1 MLLTPL
7 YNLSY
12 IDFIEITKS
21 PSVAVTT
28 WSMTHPTVSEII
40 MNTKV
45 NEGKLNADRVFSY
58 RGEDNWSDYENP
70 AEALADML
78 DDDVLEVGNTF
89 LTGIKRQPSPTQFI
103 MDADEVLENY
113 NLRIYDN
120 YSGDFTDGNTGS
132 DSVGDEAK
140 AELNNF
146 LKTWAE
152 KHLNVSFWEIDH
164 DEEIA
169 VTQEMIDAFHANQP
183 IPLPKFKLGG
193 SHDN

>member
-1 MLLTPL
+1 MSTK
-7 YNLSY
+7 
-12 IDFIEITKS
+12 ID
-21 PSVAVTT
+21 
-28 WSMTHPTVSEII
+28 
-40 MNTKV
+40 
-45 NEGKLNADRVFSY
+45 EGKLNADRVFSY
-58 RGEDNWSDYENP
+58 HGEDNWSDYENP
-70 AEALADML
+70 AEALANML

-113 NLRIYDN
+113 DLRIYDN
-120 YSGDFTDGNTGS
+120 YTGDFPDGNTGS

-146 LKTWAE
+146 LKAWAE

>member
-1 MLLTPL
+1 
-7 YNLSY
+7 
-12 IDFIEITKS
+12 
-21 PSVAVTT
+21 
-28 WSMTHPTVSEII
+28 

-45 NEGKLNADRVFSY
+45 DEGKLNADRVFSY

-70 AEALADML
+70 AEALQDME
-78 DDDVLEVGNTF
+78 DDDVLEIGNTF
-89 LTGIKRQPSPTQFI
+89 LTGIKRQTSPTQFI

-113 NLRIYDN
+113 DLRIYDN
-120 YSGDFTDGNTGS
+120 FPSDFTDGNTGS

-146 LKTWAE
+146 LKAWAE
-152 KHLNVSFWEIDH
+152 KPLGVTFWEIDH

-183 IPLPKFKLGG
+183 IPLPKFKFGG

>member
-1 MLLTPL
+1 
-7 YNLSY
+7 
-12 IDFIEITKS
+12 
-21 PSVAVTT
+21 
-28 WSMTHPTVSEII
+28 

-45 NEGKLNADRVFSY
+45 DEGKLNADRVFSY

-70 AEALADML
+70 AEALQDME
-78 DDDVLEVGNTF
+78 DDDVLEIGNTF

-113 NLRIYDN
+113 DLRIYDN
-120 YSGDFTDGNTGS
+120 FPSDFTDGNTGS
-132 DSVGDEAK
+132 DSAGDEAK

-146 LKTWAE
+146 LKAWAE
-152 KHLNVSFWEIDH
+152 KHLSVTFWEIDH